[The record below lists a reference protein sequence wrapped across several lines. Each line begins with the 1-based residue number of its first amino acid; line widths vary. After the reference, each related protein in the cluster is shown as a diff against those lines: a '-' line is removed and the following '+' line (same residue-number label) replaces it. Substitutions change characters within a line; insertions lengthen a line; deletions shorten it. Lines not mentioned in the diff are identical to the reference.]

1 MFVTFWHI
9 RSYPQLKKYSY
20 DVLHDRKYL
29 CQGLLVD
36 WDVFANSVGKRGKLM
51 KICLY
56 NSILGEY
63 TLAQSEKGLCGI
75 WLQGQKH
82 EFGAWNNEPKILED
96 TPLFKRVKQWLDAYF
111 DGQNR
116 EIDFPLDLKGT
127 PFQIQVWSILLTIPY
142 GETITYKEIAKRISP
157 TMSCQAVGQAVGHNP
172 ISIVVPCHRV
182 IATSGQLTG
191 YAGGIE
197 VKKWLLKHEGV
208 LK

>member
-1 MFVTFWHI
+1 
-9 RSYPQLKKYSY
+9 
-20 DVLHDRKYL
+20 
-29 CQGLLVD
+29 
-36 WDVFANSVGKRGKLM
+36 M

-63 TLAQSEKGLCGI
+63 MLAQSEKGLCGI

-82 EFGAWNNEPKILED
+82 EFGVWNNEPKTLED

-127 PFQIQVWSILLTIPY
+127 PFQIQVWSILLAIPY
-142 GETITYKEIAKRISP
+142 GKTITYKEIAKRISP